1 VPAAEAAAASTPRAL
16 AAAFVGGIAYTV
28 ACPPHG
34 FAFVAWLVPAI
45 LLIPCRG
52 LKARSAALA
61 GVVFALTMG
70 VGVTGWAF
78 HASLAYFDFNRASA
92 AAFVV
97 LVWLVYGG
105 VPFALVL
112 MAYARWAERLPA
124 AARAPFA
131 AWSWAAMEWLRTTLC
146 TGMPWELLGHTQFR
160 ALWLVQVADLGG
172 VYAVS
177 FVLVLVSVALGEL
190 ARDAAR
196 RPYAELGLGR
206 RLGPVAALLVVV
218 AAYGIRA
225 QDAYERPTGATVNVA
240 VVQGNVPNAYRWQ
253 RAHMERTLGTY
264 VNLTETTRASSP
276 DLIVWP
282 ENAVDFYLEREPML
296 RTQLARAAA
305 LAPAG
310 LLIGSPR
317 LAAATEARN
326 SAQLL
331 GADGTILGRYDKQH
345 LVPFAE
351 SSLLPARGGSAADP
365 VYAAGPRADPITTTV
380 GRLGTMICYEVLF
393 PGLVNDLVR
402 RGAQVLVNLTND
414 SWLDAGD
421 GAALEQ
427 HFSMTVFRAIET
439 RRDLVRV
446 AGSGAS
452 GFIGA
457 SGRIRATV
465 RRDTAG
471 VLVERIQLRAGLTPY
486 VRAGDAWIALFGIVV
501 AAGLRPRRAAEGAA

>member
-1 VPAAEAAAASTPRAL
+1 VQADEAAAASTPRAL
-16 AAAFVGGIAYTV
+16 AAAFVGGLAYTV
-28 ACPPHG
+28 ACPPYG
-34 FAFVAWLVPAI
+34 VALVAWLVPAI

-52 LKARSAALA
+52 LTARSAALA

-92 AAFVV
+92 AGFVL

-105 VPFALVL
+105 VPFGLL
-112 MAYARWAERLPA
+112 FGAYARWGARLPA

-160 ALWLVQVADLGG
+160 ALWLVQIADLGG

-177 FVLVLVSVALGEL
+177 FVVVLVSVALGEL
-190 ARDAAR
+190 ARDAVR
-196 RPYAELGLGR
+196 IPRAELCLGR
-206 RLGPVAALLVVV
+206 RLGPVAALLLVV
-218 AAYGIRA
+218 AAYGVRA
-225 QDAYERPTGATVNVA
+225 QAAYERPGGATVNVA
-240 VVQGNVPNAYRWQ
+240 IVQGNVPNAFRWQ

-264 VNLTETTRASSP
+264 VSLTETTRASAP

-282 ENAVDFYLEREPML
+282 ENAVDFYLEREPLL

-331 GADGTILGRYDKQH
+331 GADGAILGRYDKQH

-351 SSLLPARGGSAADP
+351 SRLLPSRGGSATEPAE
-365 VYAAGPRADPITTTV
+365 PITTTV

-393 PGLVNDLVR
+393 PGLVSDLVR

-446 AGSGAS
+446 ASGGAS
-452 GFIGA
+452 GFIDA

-471 VLVERIQLRAGLTPY
+471 ALVEPIHLRAGLTPY

-501 AAGLRPRRAAEGAA
+501 VAGVRPRRMIGRAP